1 MRSPEEL
8 DERSAQLRGPWRPG
22 GSVASDERYPT
33 EPVKFCIAAI
43 EEVFSYPANGLQVL
57 TEP

>member
-1 MRSPEEL
+1 M
-8 DERSAQLRGPWRPG
+8 
-22 GSVASDERYPT
+22 ASDERYPT